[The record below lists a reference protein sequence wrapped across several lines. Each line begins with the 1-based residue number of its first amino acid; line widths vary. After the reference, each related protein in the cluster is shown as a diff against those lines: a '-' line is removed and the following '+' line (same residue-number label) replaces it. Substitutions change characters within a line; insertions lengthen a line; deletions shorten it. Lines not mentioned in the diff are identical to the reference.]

1 MERIYLASDLAQKR
15 REVIDEARSDFAQ
28 IRDTD
33 GTSLVM
39 LEQRRFD
46 FLRGMLGLVAKWV
59 RLDLALSRPFAER
72 HSTDFGE
79 FAWLESFDQ
88 DDQETFHSELLEA
101 INLAVANSDLAPIK
115 TCIDD
120 WQRTARALSNEKVKR
135 ALTAAGDDDYAEVKR
150 PA

>member
-1 MERIYLASDLAQKR
+1 MDRVYLASDLAQKR

-46 FLRGMLGLVAKWV
+46 FLRGMVELVSKWV

-72 HSTDFGE
+72 RSTDFGE
-79 FAWLESFDQ
+79 FAWLEGFDA
-88 DDQETFHSELLEA
+88 DDQETFRGELLEA
-101 INLAVANSDLAPIK
+101 VNLAVANSDLASIK
-115 TCIDD
+115 TCVDD
-120 WQRTARALSNEKVKR
+120 WRRTARALSNNKVKR
-135 ALTAAGDDDYAEVKR
+135 ALTAPADDDFTEVKR
-150 PA
+150 PG

>member
-1 MERIYLASDLAQKR
+1 MERVYLASDLAQKR
-15 REVIDEARSDFAQ
+15 REVIEEARSDYAQ

-46 FLRGMLGLVAKWV
+46 FLRGMLGLVPKWV

-72 HSTDFGE
+72 RSTDFGE
-79 FAWLESFDQ
+79 LAWLESFDQ
-88 DDQETFHSELLEA
+88 DDQETFRGELLEA
-101 INLAVANSDLAPIK
+101 INLAVANGDLAPIK

-120 WQRTARALSNEKVKR
+120 WRRTAQALSNDKVKR
-135 ALTAAGDDDYAEVKR
+135 ALTRPGDDDFTEVKR
-150 PA
+150 PG